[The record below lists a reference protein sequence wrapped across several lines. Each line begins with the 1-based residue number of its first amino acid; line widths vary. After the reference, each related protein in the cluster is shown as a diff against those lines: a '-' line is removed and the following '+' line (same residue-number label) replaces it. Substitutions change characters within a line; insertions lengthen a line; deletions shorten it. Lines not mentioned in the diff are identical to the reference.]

1 MSELAAQ
8 WRKHEVAVCRTYP
21 PGSAAQQ
28 KGSDGQKAREE
39 EQEGVGGEGK
49 PPLEQV
55 KGKNTS
61 NYNPQR
67 PTLNRA
73 RVRERTKAHRR
84 RLKKAAAAALLLLGV
99 CVGHSVA
106 RSVARSLAR
115 GPSIWRHIPPPFLF
129 PRQWSTQR
137 SRKRRKRGFSR
148 YDALCSC
155 VHACVPPPPDHP
167 AINFVR
173 GSTTTIV
180 VRIFV
185 PRNISNFT
193 VPFFHLPPLFSAL
206 SIRNLA
212 PTTEWGFPR
221 VKFAAQLVL

>member
-1 MSELAAQ
+1 M
-8 WRKHEVAVCRTYP
+8 
-21 PGSAAQQ
+21 
-28 KGSDGQKAREE
+28 D
-39 EQEGVGGEGK
+39 
-49 PPLEQV
+49 QV

-106 RSVARSLAR
+106 RSVARSLAVLLFGGTYRRLFCSR
-115 GPSIWRHIPPPFLF
+115 GSGQHKEAVEVEREEREVSLATTP
-129 PRQWSTQR
+129 
-137 SRKRRKRGFSR
+137 
-148 YDALCSC
+148 C
-155 VHACVPPPPDHP
+155 VHVCTLVYPPKPPRNQFRSGLHDDH
-167 AINFVR
+167 R
-173 GSTTTIV
+173 GSY
-180 VRIFV
+180 FC
-185 PRNISNFT
+185 PAQHFQ
-193 VPFFHLPPLFSAL
+193 FHCPLLPPLFSAL

-221 VKFAAQLVL
+221 VKFVAQLVF